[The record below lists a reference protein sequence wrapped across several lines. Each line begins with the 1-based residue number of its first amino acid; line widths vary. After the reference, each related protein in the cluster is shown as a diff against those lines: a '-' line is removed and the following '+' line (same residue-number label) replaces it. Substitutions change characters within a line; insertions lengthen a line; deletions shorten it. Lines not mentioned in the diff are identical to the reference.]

1 MPRLELVTAFDEQT
15 LQVHLISPEA
25 ISWEIVLAGV
35 RQLKASE
42 AYRVRDPNQMA
53 IRLECIA
60 FTDDCTQEQARELL
74 EQSSGL
80 AALEANSCTWK
91 SDKTSLNFLME
102 VVERLGAEPS
112 RHLLAFM
119 PSKIHISSPT
129 AEDLS
134 VEEESSV
141 DERTT
146 SLLFRFVENCG
157 KWPQF
162 LGARNGLISR
172 KQGSRL
178 ALQDAR
184 SHAVV
189 VAAIYATRVHA
200 FLGHI
205 PTDLED
211 EGLGEWLRKQQ
222 LMPMA
227 RAVFLRFFDVDKLL
241 MQELHVAAQRFS

>member
-1 MPRLELVTAFDEQT
+1 MAERALPRLELVTAFDEQT
-15 LQVHLISPEA
+15 LQVHLIRPEA

-35 RQLKASE
+35 RQVKASE

-74 EQSSGL
+74 AQSSGL

-112 RHLLAFM
+112 HHLPAFM

-146 SLLFRFVENCG
+146 SLLFRFVETCG

-172 KQGSRL
+172 K
-178 ALQDAR
+178 
-184 SHAVV
+184 
-189 VAAIYATRVHA
+189 
-200 FLGHI
+200 
-205 PTDLED
+205 
-211 EGLGEWLRKQQ
+211 
-222 LMPMA
+222 
-227 RAVFLRFFDVDKLL
+227 
-241 MQELHVAAQRFS
+241 